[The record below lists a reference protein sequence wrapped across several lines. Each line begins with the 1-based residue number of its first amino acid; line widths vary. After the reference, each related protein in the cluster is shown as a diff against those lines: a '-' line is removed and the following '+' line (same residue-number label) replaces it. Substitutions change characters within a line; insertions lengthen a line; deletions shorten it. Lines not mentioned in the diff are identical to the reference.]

1 MVTFM
6 NARVESLFEEAMTMS
21 PEDRADLADRLL
33 GALEPDD
40 PRAREEWRSEL
51 ERRVADLDSGAT
63 NPVSLAEARARIFR
77 LPRAS
82 NR

>member
-6 NARVESLFEEAMTMS
+6 NACVESLFDEAMTMS
-21 PEDRADLADRLL
+21 PEDRADLAERLL
-33 GALEPDD
+33 GALEPND
-40 PRAREEWRSEL
+40 PGAREEWRNEI
-51 ERRVADLDSGAT
+51 ERRVADLDSGAAK
-63 NPVSLAEARARIFR
+63 PVNLTEARARIFR